1 MSKVPKELQYTQTH
15 EWVLVEDDGTILV
28 GITEHAQSQLGE
40 LVLVELPDLGAKVSA
55 SDEVGMIESVKVT
68 SEIYSPVSGKII
80 EINENLEEAPRL
92 INTDPYGDGWLFR
105 IDPVD
110 PDELSDLLDA
120 QAYSEYMEE
129 DED

>member
-15 EWVLVEDDGTILV
+15 EWVLVEEDGTILV

-40 LVLVELPDLGAKVSA
+40 LVFVDLPEIGVKVHA
-55 SDEVGMIESVKVT
+55 SDEVGVIESVKAT
-68 SEIYSPVSGKII
+68 SEIYSPISGKII
-80 EINENLEEAPRL
+80 EINESLEEAPGL
-92 INTDPYGDGWLFR
+92 VNSDPYGDGWLFK

-120 QAYSEYMEE
+120 DAYSQYMEE

>member
-15 EWVLVEDDGTILV
+15 EWVLVDDDGTILV

-40 LVLVELPDLGAKVSA
+40 LVLVELPDLGAKVN
-55 SDEVGMIESVKVT
+55 EVGVIESDKAT
-68 SEIYSPVSGKII
+68 SEIYSPISGKII
-80 EINENLEEAPRL
+80 EINETLEEAPGL
-92 INTDPYGDGWLFR
+92 VNTDPYGDGWFFR
-105 IDPVD
+105 IDPTD

-120 QAYSEYMEE
+120 EAYSQYMEE

>member
-1 MSKVPKELQYTQTH
+1 MTKVPKELQYTQTH
-15 EWVLVEDDGTILV
+15 EWTLIEDDGTVLV

-40 LVLVELPDLGAKVSA
+40 LVFVELPDLGVKVSA
-55 SDEVGMIESVKVT
+55 SDEVGVIESIKAT
-68 SEIYSPVSGKII
+68 SEIYAPISGKII
-80 EINENLEEAPRL
+80 EINENLEEAPAL

-105 IDPVD
+105 IDPID

-120 QAYSEYMEE
+120 EAYSQYMEE